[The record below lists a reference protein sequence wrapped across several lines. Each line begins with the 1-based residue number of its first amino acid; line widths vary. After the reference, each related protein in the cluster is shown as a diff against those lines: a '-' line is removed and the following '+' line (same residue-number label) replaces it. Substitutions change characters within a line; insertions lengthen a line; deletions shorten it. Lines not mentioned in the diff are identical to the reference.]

1 MLKRKLTKVLE
12 NWLKSGHD
20 KALLLTGAR
29 QVGKTTAVRE
39 FAGKFYKHFV
49 ALATK
54 FPFENCHANF
64 KRQHKRF
71 LLAYYWKFTRIS

>member
-12 NWLKSGHD
+12 NWLKSGHE

-49 ALATK
+49 EVNFVKNPIAKQA
-54 FPFENCHANF
+54 FDCPEQINANNPRP
-64 KRQHKRF
+64 K
-71 LLAYYWKFTRIS
+71 SVP